1 LIVDHAKDMQLAS
14 VAARACGGA
23 INRIGFGPR
32 SAVMLWID
40 ERAQASDTALREFE
54 RAGEFVELGGG
65 QA

>member
-1 LIVDHAKDMQLAS
+1 
-14 VAARACGGA
+14 
-23 INRIGFGPR
+23 
-32 SAVMLWID
+32 MLWID